1 MAYKEEHQK
10 IGLNVL
16 YQRRL
21 RGWTQEE
28 LSSRSGI
35 SRARISDIENGKET
49 FTLVSIMSLGE
60 AFEIDYR
67 GLLKY
72 RCRKAG
78 MKWKRKCNCLQMFW

>member
-49 FTLVSIMSLGE
+49 FTLVSIMSLGA

-67 GLLKY
+67 ELLKY
-72 RCRKAG
+72 
-78 MKWKRKCNCLQMFW
+78 

>member
-1 MAYKEEHQK
+1 MSESGNMSAIIRSLRME
-10 IGLNVL
+10 
-16 YQRRL
+16 

-67 GLLKY
+67 ELLKY
-72 RCRKAG
+72 
-78 MKWKRKCNCLQMFW
+78 